1 MKNKLI
7 YVFCISKKP
16 LEFSQNEM
24 LKGLKCIKHKDF
36 YTVVK
41 IVSNGEFSEENFKR
55 NLSDI
60 SWVDSQA
67 RAHISII
74 SLLMEQCTVVP
85 FKLGTIYHTEEGL
98 KKFINEYTDSLI
110 KNLHNIEKKEE
121 WSIKIYCDRNALGK
135 QIDRFSEEAA
145 ALEKQIMASSPGK
158 AFLLKRKKA
167 ELVENEMNRI
177 CKKYGQ
183 AYYDEFKNFS
193 DAASLNNLIPKEM
206 TERKDTMILN
216 ANFLVKKNKTDKFK
230 DIIQKLNKQD
240 ENSCFFIEATGPWP
254 PFSFV
259 SIKEKI

>member
-7 YVFCISKKP
+7 YVYCISNRP
-16 LEFSQNEM
+16 FEFSLNAEF
-24 LKGLKCIKHKDF
+24 KGLNCIKHNEF

-41 IVSNGEFSEENFKR
+41 LVSNNEFSEDNLKR

-60 SWVDSQA
+60 NWVDTHA
-67 RAHISII
+67 REHISII

-121 WSIKIYCDRNALGK
+121 WSMKIYCDRHMLSK
-135 QIDRFSEEAA
+135 QIDKFSEEAA
-145 ALEKQIMASSPGK
+145 VMEKQIMASSPGK
-158 AFLLKRKKA
+158 AFLLKRKKT
-167 ELVENEMNRI
+167 EFVENEMDRI

-183 AYYDEFKNFS
+183 IYYDKFKNLS
-193 DAASLNNLIPKEM
+193 DSANLNNLIPKEI
-206 TERKDTMILN
+206 TGRKDTMILN
-216 ANFLVKKNKTDKFK
+216 ANFLVRKNKAEKFK
-230 DIIQKLNKQD
+230 DMIYKLNKQD
-240 ENSCFFIEATGPWP
+240 ENSCLFIDVTGPWP